1 MCPVSTLSLMSQFP
15 EQSLKLK
22 KSFFSSL
29 EFSGLHTAEALAA
42 ASATCSERGGKSQ
55 EDGIHVI
62 FRHNARNVEKSTADV
77 PNMAHSLQLA
87 VTEGSFV
94 TV

>member
-22 KSFFSSL
+22 KS
-29 EFSGLHTAEALAA
+29 FSGLHTAEALAA

-55 EDGIHVI
+55 EDEIHVI

-94 TV
+94 TA